1 MSISHTRIFNI
12 ELQAADLQPSD
23 PRVVSANDRLERLQQ
38 EHNLFGGGS
47 GAQVE
52 EFPHQNFVEDQNF
65 DEATGLVC

>member
-1 MSISHTRIFNI
+1 
-12 ELQAADLQPSD
+12 
-23 PRVVSANDRLERLQQ
+23 VSANDRLERLQQ

-52 EFPHQNFVEDQNF
+52 ELPHQNFVEDQNF